1 MSIVSVILVY
11 LMIWMVVFFI
21 SLPIGINI
29 IKQPTLG
36 NANSAP
42 LKTNLKVKFFYSSL
56 LTIPLT
62 YLITLI
68 VNNKFIVTFILNLDI

>member
-42 LKTNLKVKFFYSSL
+42 LKTNLKVKFFYSS
-56 LTIPLT
+56 
-62 YLITLI
+62 
-68 VNNKFIVTFILNLDI
+68 